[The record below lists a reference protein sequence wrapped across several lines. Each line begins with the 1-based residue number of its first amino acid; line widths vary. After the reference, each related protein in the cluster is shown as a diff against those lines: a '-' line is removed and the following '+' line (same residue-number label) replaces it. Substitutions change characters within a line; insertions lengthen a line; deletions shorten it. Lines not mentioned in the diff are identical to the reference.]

1 MYTKSQGSRLSLS
14 KSDELPARNRLDIPR
29 EISNIVYLLVSSNRD
44 IEPALTIE
52 AAKSLVTG
60 AVQIIEGRGGFLRMG
75 VAVREQMIAAGA
87 SQVRLALGVLHRHL
101 DQPPFAKPTIE
112 IDGVRID
119 AIQ

>member
-1 MYTKSQGSRLSLS
+1 
-14 KSDELPARNRLDIPR
+14 
-29 EISNIVYLLVSSNRD
+29 
-44 IEPALTIE
+44 
-52 AAKSLVTG
+52 
-60 AVQIIEGRGGFLRMG
+60 
-75 VAVREQMIAAGA
+75 MIAAGA